1 MVELTQ
7 LNSREE
13 WLNARKGIGGSDAAS
28 IVGMNPWRDNVELWE
43 IKTGRR
49 EQEDISEKPAVKYGT
64 EAEEHLRELFRLDYP
79 HLSVNY
85 VDNNMWKNSKMPWA
99 HASLDGWLT
108 DPDGRKGILE
118 IKTTTIQ
125 RSTQKEKWQEQ
136 IPQNYYIQLL
146 HYLLVTEFEFAILK
160 AQLKFE
166 IENDLFIQTKHYHI
180 ERQEVTEDLN
190 FLKDAEREFAELIK
204 KDKRPDLILPEI

>member
-13 WLNARKGIGGSDAAS
+13 WLKARKGIGGSDAAS

-49 EQEDISEKPAVKYGT
+49 EQEDISEKPAVIYGT

-79 HLSVNY
+79 HFKVNY
-85 VDNNMWKNSKMPWA
+85 VDNNMWKNDKMPWA

-180 ERQEVTEDLN
+180 ERQEVAEDLE
-190 FLKDAEREFAELIK
+190 FLETAEKEFAELIK

>member
-7 LNSREE
+7 LNSRDE
-13 WLNARKGIGGSDAAS
+13 WLKARKGIGGSDAAS

-64 EAEEHLRELFRLDYP
+64 EAEEHLRELFKLDYP
-79 HLSVNY
+79 HFNVNY
-85 VDNNMWKNSKMPWA
+85 VDNNMWKNTKMPWA

-108 DPDGRKGILE
+108 DQNGRKGILE

-125 RSTQKEKWQEQ
+125 RSSQKEKWQEQ

-180 ERQEVTEDLN
+180 ERQEVSEDLI
-190 FLKDAEREFAELIK
+190 FLKDAERDFAELIK
-204 KDKRPDLILPEI
+204 KDKRPALILPEI

>member
-13 WLNARKGIGGSDAAS
+13 WLKARKGIGGSDAAS
-28 IVGMNPWRDNVELWE
+28 ILGMNPWRDNVELWE

-49 EQEDISEKPAVKYGT
+49 EQEDISEKPAVIYGT

-79 HLSVNY
+79 HFKVNY
-85 VDNNMWKNSKMPWA
+85 VDNNMWKNDKMPWA

-180 ERQEVTEDLN
+180 ERQEVAEDLE
-190 FLKDAEREFAELIK
+190 FLETAEKEFAELIK

>member
-13 WLNARKGIGGSDAAS
+13 WLKARKGIGGSDAAS

-79 HLSVNY
+79 HFKVNY

-108 DPDGRKGILE
+108 APDGRKGILE

-125 RSTQKEKWQEQ
+125 RSTQKEKWQDQ

-166 IENDLFIQTKHYHI
+166 IENDLYIQTKHYHI
-180 ERQEVTEDLN
+180 ERQEVTEDLE
-190 FLKDAEREFAELIK
+190 FLETAEREFAELIK

>member
-13 WLNARKGIGGSDAAS
+13 WLKARKGIGGSDAAS

-64 EAEEHLRELFRLDYP
+64 EAEEHLRELFKMDYP
-79 HLSVNY
+79 HLIVDY
-85 VDNNMWKNSKMPWA
+85 VDNNMWKNTKMPWA

-108 DPDGRKGILE
+108 DKDGRKGILE

-125 RSTQKEKWQEQ
+125 RSSQKEKWQEQ

-166 IENDLFIQTKHYHI
+166 LESGLFIQTKHYQI
-180 ERQEVTEDLN
+180 ERQEVAEDLI
-190 FLKDAEREFAELIK
+190 FLKDAERDFAELIK
-204 KDKRPDLILPEI
+204 QDKRPALILPEI